1 MRARDSFTAAAAD
14 LWSRVGAAQQLGA
27 TVTAAAAAAAASAA
41 ATARVTEVVSEVAG
55 ASRDALAVASDLESR
70 TVGVMGEE
78 LSIMRGA
85 AARRHLAQLQSEARL
100 HEGLEKQLVA
110 PAMRDNIRHAAM
122 MQALA
127 HEEKTVEQA
136 CSHAHTRLQ
145 PCPHTHATTLA
156 RACSHGSLAP
166 ATMLQAV
173 LSQPQEWVAILTH
186 SLREG
191 EATGAEAAAAARGA
205 AAAHAQE
212 LEAAAASGNEEM
224 EAELALHR
232 SRCQQQAS
240 EAEALQQRLVQDR
253 NVTARQA
260 TWDDP
265 HAWRTRPGEQRE
277 QEAALAACK
286 RDWEAQLAEQAR
298 ELWRKGGEV
307 IAGWVQ
313 PSARGDLRPRDIP
326 PPELQK
332 KLQAHLHLL
341 AETQLRANEAGRQ
354 AERLVSEERA
364 TEEATAAHRE
374 ASEAGNVA
382 LGKLAL
388 RPSDGNRHKS
398 MRSLW

>member
-1 MRARDSFTAAAAD
+1 
-14 LWSRVGAAQQLGA
+14 
-27 TVTAAAAAAAASAA
+27 
-41 ATARVTEVVSEVAG
+41 
-55 ASRDALAVASDLESR
+55 
-70 TVGVMGEE
+70 
-78 LSIMRGA
+78 
-85 AARRHLAQLQSEARL
+85 
-100 HEGLEKQLVA
+100 
-110 PAMRDNIRHAAM
+110 
-122 MQALA
+122 
-127 HEEKTVEQA
+127 
-136 CSHAHTRLQ
+136 
-145 PCPHTHATTLA
+145 
-156 RACSHGSLAP
+156 
-166 ATMLQAV
+166 MLQAV

-212 LEAAAASGNEEM
+212 LEAAAAAGNEEM
-224 EAELALHR
+224 GAELALHR

-286 RDWEAQLAEQAR
+286 RDWQAQLAEQAR
-298 ELWRKGGEV
+298 EVWRKGGEV

-313 PSARGDLRPRDIP
+313 PSARGELRPRDIS

-341 AETQLRANEAGRQ
+341 AEAQLRANEAGRQ

-364 TEEATAAHRE
+364 AEEATAAHRE

-388 RPSDGNRHKS
+388 QLQTDGAALLRQQQAGASRPSHAQPPHAQPPHAQPHPTLNPTPRPTPLHAQPSPSPATFHPQAQPYTRPPFPRPPPGGLRARPRAALDPRRHA
-398 MRSLW
+398 RGEAGADRGERAARAARAVRPGAGGA

>member
-1 MRARDSFTAAAAD
+1 
-14 LWSRVGAAQQLGA
+14 
-27 TVTAAAAAAAASAA
+27 
-41 ATARVTEVVSEVAG
+41 
-55 ASRDALAVASDLESR
+55 
-70 TVGVMGEE
+70 
-78 LSIMRGA
+78 
-85 AARRHLAQLQSEARL
+85 
-100 HEGLEKQLVA
+100 
-110 PAMRDNIRHAAM
+110 
-122 MQALA
+122 
-127 HEEKTVEQA
+127 
-136 CSHAHTRLQ
+136 
-145 PCPHTHATTLA
+145 
-156 RACSHGSLAP
+156 
-166 ATMLQAV
+166 MLQAV

-388 RPSDGNRHKS
+388 QLQTDGATLLRQQQAGASRPSHAHVHPTPHAHPHAHPHSRRPPPPHARFLSRRCFSSGPRATRLCIGTPNTGTCTRLPIY
-398 MRSLW
+398 RNPLYSLCFQHILASDPIASPLPNHEKTNSGIRTAIW